1 MRTVVVTGGS
11 GFLGSLLVKRLTGMG
26 LEVVNIDLQP
36 SPQELS
42 GLKSYQAD
50 IRDAGTM
57 RRIFSTHKDADTVF
71 HVAAM
76 LAHGSIDA
84 KTLWTSNV
92 DGTRIVADEARRA
105 GIGRVIYTSSN
116 CLWGEN
122 FGRPVREDDEPKPVE
137 TYGVSK
143 WEGEKALRE
152 FENDLQI
159 VTLRCPTIID
169 EGRLGLLTILF
180 DFIAENR
187 KVWVVGGGANHYQFI
202 YAQDLINAMLRVWE
216 YRRGGTFGIGSD
228 DVRSMREVYEYV
240 IQKAGSGSRVKSLP
254 KGPAIMAMKLAYHAK
269 ISPLGPYHY
278 KMIAEDFSFDTTAI
292 KRELVWAPT
301 VSNHEML
308 YRAYRYYFDN
318 RAEIQARTNV
328 SAHRQAAHLGVINLL
343 KWLS

>member
-1 MRTVVVTGGS
+1 MRTVAVTGGS
-11 GFLGSLLVKRLTGMG
+11 GFLGSLLVSRLADQG
-26 LEVVNIDLQP
+26 LRVINVDLQP
-36 SPQELS
+36 SPQEHPNLES
-42 GLKSYQAD
+42 HQAD
-50 IRDAGTM
+50 IRDAEGL
-57 RRIFSTHKDADTVF
+57 RKIFAGKKIDTVF

-76 LAHGSIDA
+76 LAHGSIDE

-92 DGTRIVADEARRA
+92 DGTRIVAEEARRA
-105 GIGRVIYTSSN
+105 SVERLIYTSSN
-116 CLWGEN
+116 CLWGQN
-122 FGRPVREDDEPKPVE
+122 FGRPVREDDAPAPVE

-143 WEGEKALRE
+143 WEGEKELKK

-187 KVWVVGGGANHYQFI
+187 KVWVVGGGNNHYQFI
-202 YAQDLINAMLRVWE
+202 YAQDLINAMLRVWD
-216 YRRGGTFGIGSD
+216 YKRSGTFGIGSD
-228 DVRSMREVYEYV
+228 DVRSMRDVYQYV
-240 IQKAGSGSRVKSLP
+240 IDKAGSGSRVMSLP
-254 KGPAIMAMKLAYHAK
+254 KAPTLMAMKLAYHTG

-278 KMIAEDFSFDTTAI
+278 KMIAEDFSFDTSAI

-308 YRAYRYYFDN
+308 YRAYRYYFQH
-318 RAEIQARTNV
+318 RREIQARKNV
-328 SAHRQAAHLGVINLL
+328 SAHRKASSLGVINVL